1 MAILKLE
8 FTPRA
13 KGAVKSAGK
22 SAKYYTFR
30 EGDDRAGRIWRARD
44 GRNLEYDEAR
54 ELVRHNA
61 RTHGYTYRVM
71 ISTKDSPL
79 KIEDYRQVME
89 TLGEKW
95 LDYCFVEHRNTDYPH
110 AHILAWSKSQVNQAE
125 RKRMYE
131 RVKELEQ
138 QRDRERQQ
146 RVDQVQE
153 RRVEEQ
159 RAKQVQPPQVER
171 QRDRGYDLDL

>member
-1 MAILKLE
+1 
-8 FTPRA
+8 
-13 KGAVKSAGK
+13 
-22 SAKYYTFR
+22 
-30 EGDDRAGRIWRARD
+30 
-44 GRNLEYDEAR
+44 LEYDEAR
-54 ELVRHNA
+54 ELVRNNA

-71 ISTKDSPL
+71 VSTKDSPL

-131 RVKELEQ
+131 RVKELELV
-138 QRDRERQQ
+138 RDRERAPEQQ
-146 RVDQVQE
+146 VSQRTLAEGQE
-153 RRVEEQ
+153 RRHE
-159 RAKQVQPPQVER
+159 
-171 QRDRGYDLDL
+171 RDRDGGLEL

>member
-1 MAILKLE
+1 MAILRLE
-8 FTPRA
+8 FTPRV
-13 KGAVKSAGK
+13 KGAGKSAGK

-44 GRNLEYDEAR
+44 GRNLDYAEAR
-54 ELVRHNA
+54 ELVRINA

-71 ISTKDSPL
+71 VSTKDSPL
-79 KIEDYRQVME
+79 QIEDYQQVME

-110 AHILAWSKSQVNQAE
+110 AHILAWSKSQVNQVE

-131 RVKELEQ
+131 RVKELEVV
-138 QRDRERQQ
+138 RDRERAPEQHVAPEARAQ
-146 RVDQVQE
+146 RQE
-153 RRVEEQ
+153 RS
-159 RAKQVQPPQVER
+159 QV
-171 QRDRGYDLDL
+171 RDRDGGLEL

>member
-1 MAILKLE
+1 MAILRLE

-44 GRNLEYDEAR
+44 GRNLEYAEAR
-54 ELVRHNA
+54 EVIRNNA
-61 RTHGYTYRVM
+61 RMHGYTYRVM
-71 ISTKDSPL
+71 VSTKDSPL

-131 RVKELEQ
+131 RVKELELV
-138 QRDRERQQ
+138 RDRERAPEQQ
-146 RVDQVQE
+146 AGQVVPTQQQE
-153 RRVEEQ
+153 RSRT
-159 RAKQVQPPQVER
+159 
-171 QRDRGYDLDL
+171 RDRDGGLEL

>member
-1 MAILKLE
+1 MAILRLE

-44 GRNLEYDEAR
+44 GRNLEYAEAR
-54 ELVRHNA
+54 EVIRNNA
-61 RTHGYTYRVM
+61 RMHGYTYRVM
-71 ISTKDSPL
+71 VSTKDSPL

-131 RVKELEQ
+131 RVKELELV
-138 QRDRERQQ
+138 RDRERAPEQQ
-146 RVDQVQE
+146 AGQVVPKQQQE
-153 RRVEEQ
+153 RSRT
-159 RAKQVQPPQVER
+159 RY
-171 QRDRGYDLDL
+171 RDGGLEL